1 MSLKNS
7 FYQLKLRSK
16 LLIGFSL
23 VFLLAAIIAGLSI
36 SNIRMLED
44 NTKTIYEK
52 DLIGVSV
59 LRTFNRDLN
68 IVGRSLNRYVLA
80 VGANDADGKK
90 GALEGIEKAKAS
102 LLHEYEKVKPLI
114 IRPELKERVDALGPM
129 YATYFAAVDKVVE
142 AANGPNGVA
151 GAYKIISSK
160 EYQDQVSKVSTEARE
175 ITYAKM
181 KGAENNYLKAA
192 DSANTAQIIVGIT
205 LLIALLLAG
214 LITMIVTKSVAVPL
228 GGLEKSLSDLA
239 NAKLDTVVPGTEMD
253 NEVGAMAKS
262 VAALQVSLQKADE
275 LAQIEKANVIK
286 AQETTNQIAAVIAA
300 AAGGDFTAAVD
311 LEGKDGFFLDI
322 AKQVNT
328 LIETAREAF
337 GSISQSATSLSAAS
351 EELSALSS
359 QMSSNAEETSAQAT
373 SAASAATQVS
383 GNMQTVATGV
393 EELSV
398 AIREISSNA
407 MEASSIT
414 GQAVKEAKQ
423 TSDTMAKLDQSSQEI
438 GNVSKVISSIAE
450 QTNLLALNATIEAA
464 RAGEYGK
471 GFAVVANEVKELARQ
486 TSKATEEIIGSIA
499 TIQQD
504 ISGAVSSIAA
514 ISTSIVK
521 INDISGIIASAVE
534 EQAATANEIGRTV
547 SEAADGSNE
556 IAKNVECVSSVS
568 ANSTEGAANTQQAA
582 HELSKMASDLQT
594 MVQRFKIV

>member
-1 MSLKNS
+1 MN
-7 FYQLKLRSK
+7 LRSK
-16 LLIGFSL
+16 LLIGFTL
-23 VFLLAAIIAGLSI
+23 IFLFAATIAGMGV
-36 SNIRMLED
+36 SNVIKLED
-44 NTKTIYEK
+44 KLQNMYEK
-52 DLIGVSV
+52 DLIGVGIS
-59 LRTFNRDLN
+59 
-68 IVGRSLNRYVLA
+68 RSLTRTVQQIARNVNRYILA
-80 VGANDADGKK
+80 TSAGDGDSRKE
-90 GALEGIEKAKAS
+90 A
-102 LLHEYEKVKPLI
+102 LHEIEVLEKEFFENTQKLKATI
-114 IRPELKERVDALGPM
+114 IRPEGKALVDAIEPVAKKYISEVAEIEKL
-129 YATYFAAVDKVVE
+129 
-142 AANGPNGVA
+142 ANSA
-151 GAYKIISSK
+151 GGAQAAYKFTMSRD
-160 EYQDQVSKVSTEARE
+160 YQDTVKELTTSIREVSKQKTSA
-175 ITYAKM
+175 
-181 KGAENNYLKAA
+181 AEEGFHAA
-192 DSANTAQIIVGIT
+192 IDSANHALIAIGVALLIT
-205 LLIALLLAG
+205 LLLSILVTIL
-214 LITMIVTKSVAVPL
+214 VTKSISGPL
-228 GGLEKSLSDLA
+228 KGLENSLGDLA
-239 NAKLDTVVPGTEMD
+239 NAKLDTVVPGTELN

-262 VAALQVSLQKADE
+262 VAALQVSLQEADE

-300 AAGGDFTAAVD
+300 AAGGDFKAAVD

-328 LIETAREAF
+328 LIETARDAF
-337 GSISQSATSLSAAS
+337 HSISNSANNLSAAS

-383 GNMQTVATGV
+383 GNMQSVATGV

-423 TSDTMAKLDQSSQEI
+423 TSDTMAKLDQSSQQI

-514 ISTSIVK
+514 ISSSIVK
-521 INDISGIIASAVE
+521 INDISSIIASAVE

-568 ANSTEGAANTQQAA
+568 ANSTEGASNTQQAA
-582 HELSKMASDLQT
+582 HELAKMASDLQS
-594 MVQRFKIV
+594 MVQRFKI

>member
-1 MSLKNS
+1 MSLKQS
-7 FYQLKLRSK
+7 FYKMNLRSK
-16 LLIGFSL
+16 LLIGFTL
-23 VFLLAAIIAGLSI
+23 IFLFAATIAGMGA
-36 SNIRMLED
+36 SNVIKLED
-44 NTKTIYEK
+44 KLQNMYEK
-52 DLIGVSV
+52 DLIGVGIS
-59 LRTFNRDLN
+59 
-68 IVGRSLNRYVLA
+68 RSLTRTVQQIARNVNRYILA
-80 VGANDADGKK
+80 TGANDADSRKE
-90 GALEGIEKAKAS
+90 A
-102 LLHEYEKVKPLI
+102 LHEIETLEKEFFENTQKLKATI
-114 IRPELKERVDALGPM
+114 IRPEGKALVDAIEPVAKKYISEVTEIEKL
-129 YATYFAAVDKVVE
+129 
-142 AANGPNGVA
+142 ANSA
-151 GAYKIISSK
+151 GGAQAAYKFTMSK
-160 EYQDQVSKVSTEARE
+160 EYQDTVKELTASIREVSKQKTHA
-175 ITYAKM
+175 
-181 KGAENNYLKAA
+181 AEEGFHIAI
-192 DSANTAQIIVGIT
+192 DSANHALIAIGVALAIT
-205 LLIALLLAG
+205 LLLSILVTVL
-214 LITMIVTKSVAVPL
+214 VTKSISGPL
-228 GGLEKSLSDLA
+228 NGLEKSLDDLA
-239 NAKLDTVVPGTEMD
+239 NAKLDTVVPGTELT

-262 VAALQVSLQKADE
+262 VAALQVSLQEADA

-286 AQETTNQIAAVIAA
+286 AQETTNEIAAVIAA
-300 AAGGDFTAAVD
+300 AAGGDFKASVG

-337 GSISQSATSLSAAS
+337 QSISVSATNLSAAS

-359 QMSSNAEETSAQAT
+359 QMSSNAEETSAQAS

-383 GNMQTVATGV
+383 GNMQAVSTGV

-504 ISGAVSSIAA
+504 ISGAVNSIAA
-514 ISTSIVK
+514 ISSSIVK
-521 INDISGIIASAVE
+521 INDISSIIASAVE

-547 SEAADGSNE
+547 SEAASGSNE

-568 ANSTEGAANTQQAA
+568 VNSTEGASNTQQAA
-582 HELSKMASDLQT
+582 HELSKMASELQT
-594 MVQRFKIV
+594 MVQRFKI

>member
-1 MSLKNS
+1 MSLKQS
-7 FYQLKLRSK
+7 FYKMNLRSK
-16 LLIGFSL
+16 LLIGFTL
-23 VFLLAAIIAGLSI
+23 IFLFAATIAGMGV
-36 SNIRMLED
+36 SNVIKLED
-44 NTKTIYEK
+44 KLQNMYEK
-52 DLIGVSV
+52 DLIGVGIS
-59 LRTFNRDLN
+59 
-68 IVGRSLNRYVLA
+68 RSLTRTVQQIARNVNRYILA
-80 VGANDADGKK
+80 TSAGDGDSRKE
-90 GALEGIEKAKAS
+90 A
-102 LLHEYEKVKPLI
+102 LHEIEVLEKEFFENTQKLKATI
-114 IRPELKERVDALGPM
+114 IRPEGKALVDAIEPVAKKYISEVAEIEKL
-129 YATYFAAVDKVVE
+129 
-142 AANGPNGVA
+142 ANSA
-151 GAYKIISSK
+151 GGAQAAYKFTMSRD
-160 EYQDQVSKVSTEARE
+160 YQDTVKELTTSIREVSKQKTSA
-175 ITYAKM
+175 
-181 KGAENNYLKAA
+181 AEEGFHAA
-192 DSANTAQIIVGIT
+192 IDSANHALIAIGVALLIT
-205 LLIALLLAG
+205 LLLSILVTIL
-214 LITMIVTKSVAVPL
+214 VTKSISGPL
-228 GGLEKSLSDLA
+228 KGLENSLGDLA
-239 NAKLDTVVPGTEMD
+239 NAKLDTVVPGTELN

-262 VAALQVSLQKADE
+262 VAALQVSLQEADE

-300 AAGGDFTAAVD
+300 AAGGDFKAAVD

-328 LIETAREAF
+328 LIETARDAF
-337 GSISQSATSLSAAS
+337 HSISNSANNLSAAS

-383 GNMQTVATGV
+383 GNMQSVATGV

-423 TSDTMAKLDQSSQEI
+423 TSDTMAKLDQSSQQI

-514 ISTSIVK
+514 ISSSIVK
-521 INDISGIIASAVE
+521 INDISSIIASAVE

-568 ANSTEGAANTQQAA
+568 ANSTEGASNTQQAA
-582 HELSKMASDLQT
+582 HELAKMASDLQS
-594 MVQRFKIV
+594 MVQRFKI

>member
-1 MSLKNS
+1 MSLKQS
-7 FYQLKLRSK
+7 FYKMNLKSK
-16 LLIGFSL
+16 LLIGFTTI
-23 VFLLAAIIAGLSI
+23 FLFAMTIAGLGSY
-36 SNIRMLED
+36 NVLKLED
-44 NTKTIYEK
+44 KLQNMYEK
-52 DLIGVSV
+52 DLIGVGIS
-59 LRTFNRDLN
+59 
-68 IVGRSLNRYVLA
+68 RSLNRTVNQIARNVNRYILA
-80 VGANDADGKK
+80 TGFNDPDSRKQA
-90 GALEGIEKAKAS
+90 
-102 LLHEYEKVKPLI
+102 LHEIEDLEKEFFEGTQKLKTTI
-114 IRPELKERVDALGPM
+114 IRPEGREL
-129 YATYFAAVDKVVE
+129 VE
-142 AANGPNGVA
+142 AMEPVA
-151 GAYKIISSK
+151 KKYIA
-160 EYQDQVSKVSTEARE
+160 EVTEIE
-175 ITYAKM
+175 K
-181 KGAENNYLKAA
+181 LA
-192 DSANTAQIIVGIT
+192 DSAGGALAAYKFTMSKDYQETVKQLTTSIREISKQKTVAAEESFHIAVDSANHALIGIGVVLGVSAILAILTT
-205 LLIALLLAG
+205 LLVTNSIRGPLAG
-214 LITMIVTKSVAVPL
+214 L
-228 GGLEKSLSDLA
+228 ENSLNDLA
-239 NAKLDTVVPGTEMD
+239 NAKLDTVVAGTELD

-300 AAGGDFTAAVD
+300 AAAGDFKAAVD

-328 LIETAREAF
+328 LIETARDAF
-337 GSISQSATSLSAAS
+337 QSISNSANSLSAAS

-383 GNMQTVATGV
+383 GNMQSVATGV

-504 ISGAVSSIAA
+504 ISGAVNSIAT
-514 ISTSIVK
+514 ISSSIVK
-521 INDISGIIASAVE
+521 INDISSIIASAVE

-568 ANSTEGAANTQQAA
+568 ASSTEGASNTQQAA
-582 HELSKMASDLQT
+582 HELARMASDLQS
-594 MVQRFKIV
+594 MVQRFKI

>member
-1 MSLKNS
+1 MSLKQS
-7 FYQLKLRSK
+7 FYKMNLRSK
-16 LLIGFSL
+16 LLIGFTL
-23 VFLLAAIIAGLSI
+23 IFLFAATIAGMGV
-36 SNIRMLED
+36 SNVIKLED
-44 NTKTIYEK
+44 KLQNMYEK
-52 DLIGVSV
+52 DLIGVGIS
-59 LRTFNRDLN
+59 
-68 IVGRSLNRYVLA
+68 RSLTRTVQQIARNVNRYILA
-80 VGANDADGKK
+80 TSAGDGDSRKE
-90 GALEGIEKAKAS
+90 A
-102 LLHEYEKVKPLI
+102 LHEIEVLEKEFFENTQKLKATI
-114 IRPELKERVDALGPM
+114 IRPEGKALVDAIEPVAKKYISEVAEIEKL
-129 YATYFAAVDKVVE
+129 
-142 AANGPNGVA
+142 ANSA
-151 GAYKIISSK
+151 GGAQAAYKFTMSRD
-160 EYQDQVSKVSTEARE
+160 YQDTVKELTTSIREVSKQKTSA
-175 ITYAKM
+175 
-181 KGAENNYLKAA
+181 AEEGFHAA
-192 DSANTAQIIVGIT
+192 IDSANHALIAIGVALLIT
-205 LLIALLLAG
+205 LLLSILVTIL
-214 LITMIVTKSVAVPL
+214 VTKSISGPL
-228 GGLEKSLSDLA
+228 KGLENSLGDLA
-239 NAKLDTVVPGTEMD
+239 NAKLDTVVPGTELN

-262 VAALQVSLQKADE
+262 VAALQVSLQEADE

-300 AAGGDFTAAVD
+300 AAGGDFKAAVD

-337 GSISQSATSLSAAS
+337 HSISNSANNLSAAS

-383 GNMQTVATGV
+383 GNMQSVATGV

-423 TSDTMAKLDQSSQEI
+423 TSDTMAKLDQSSQQI

-514 ISTSIVK
+514 ISSSIVK
-521 INDISGIIASAVE
+521 INDISSIIASAVE

-568 ANSTEGAANTQQAA
+568 ANSTEGASNTQQAA
-582 HELSKMASDLQT
+582 HELAKMASDLQS
-594 MVQRFKIV
+594 MVQRFKI

>member
-1 MSLKNS
+1 MSLKQS
-7 FYQLKLRSK
+7 FYKMNLRSK
-16 LLIGFSL
+16 LLIGFTL
-23 VFLLAAIIAGLSI
+23 IFLFAATIAGMGV
-36 SNIRMLED
+36 SNVIKLED
-44 NTKTIYEK
+44 KLQNMYEK
-52 DLIGVSV
+52 DLIGVGIS
-59 LRTFNRDLN
+59 
-68 IVGRSLNRYVLA
+68 RSLTRTVQQIARNVNRYILA
-80 VGANDADGKK
+80 TSAGDGDSRKE
-90 GALEGIEKAKAS
+90 A
-102 LLHEYEKVKPLI
+102 LHEIEVLEKEFFENTQKLKATI
-114 IRPELKERVDALGPM
+114 IRPEGKALVDAIEPVAKKYISEVAEIEKL
-129 YATYFAAVDKVVE
+129 
-142 AANGPNGVA
+142 ANSA
-151 GAYKIISSK
+151 GGAQAAYKFTMSRD
-160 EYQDQVSKVSTEARE
+160 YQDTVKELTTSIREVSKQKTSA
-175 ITYAKM
+175 
-181 KGAENNYLKAA
+181 AEEGFHAA
-192 DSANTAQIIVGIT
+192 IDSANHALIAIGVALLIT
-205 LLIALLLAG
+205 LLLSILVTIL
-214 LITMIVTKSVAVPL
+214 VTKSISGPL
-228 GGLEKSLSDLA
+228 KGLENSLGDLA
-239 NAKLDTVVPGTEMD
+239 NAKLNTVVPGTELN

-262 VAALQVSLQKADE
+262 VAALQVSLQEADE

-300 AAGGDFTAAVD
+300 AAGGDFKAAVD

-328 LIETAREAF
+328 LIETARDAF
-337 GSISQSATSLSAAS
+337 HSISNSANNLSAAS

-383 GNMQTVATGV
+383 GNMQSVATGV

-423 TSDTMAKLDQSSQEI
+423 TSDTMAKLDQSSQQI

-514 ISTSIVK
+514 ISSSIVK
-521 INDISGIIASAVE
+521 INDISSIIASAVE

-568 ANSTEGAANTQQAA
+568 ANSTEGASNTQQAA
-582 HELSKMASDLQT
+582 HELAKMASDLQS
-594 MVQRFKIV
+594 MVQRFKI

>member
-1 MSLKNS
+1 MSLKQS
-7 FYQLKLRSK
+7 FYKMNLKSK
-16 LLIGFSL
+16 LLIGFTTI
-23 VFLLAAIIAGLSI
+23 FLFAMTIAGLGAY
-36 SNIRMLED
+36 NVLKLED
-44 NTKTIYEK
+44 KLQNMYEK
-52 DLIGVSV
+52 DLIGVGIS
-59 LRTFNRDLN
+59 
-68 IVGRSLNRYVLA
+68 RSLTRTVNQIARNVNRYILA
-80 VGANDADGKK
+80 TGFNDPDSRKQA
-90 GALEGIEKAKAS
+90 
-102 LLHEYEKVKPLI
+102 LHEIEDLEKEFFDNTQKLKATI
-114 IRPELKERVDALGPM
+114 IRPEGRELVEAMEPVAKKYIAE
-129 YATYFAAVDKVVE
+129 VVE
-142 AANGPNGVA
+142 IEKLAESA
-151 GAYKIISSK
+151 GGALAAYKFTMSR
-160 EYQDQVSKVSTEARE
+160 EYQETVKQLTTSIRE
-175 ITYAKM
+175 ISKQKTAA
-181 KGAENNYLKAA
+181 AEEGFHVAI
-192 DSANTAQIIVGIT
+192 DSANHALIGIGVVLGVSALLAMLTT
-205 LLIALLLAG
+205 LLVTNSIRSPLA
-214 LITMIVTKSVAVPL
+214 
-228 GGLEKSLSDLA
+228 GLEKSLNDLA
-239 NAKLDTVVPGTEMD
+239 NAKLDTEVAGTELD

-300 AAGGDFTAAVD
+300 AAAGDFKAAVD

-328 LIETAREAF
+328 LIETARVAF
-337 GSISQSATSLSAAS
+337 QSISNSANSLSVAS

-383 GNMQTVATGV
+383 GNMQSVATGV

-423 TSDTMAKLDQSSQEI
+423 TSDTMTKLDQSSQEI

-450 QTNLLALNATIEAA
+450 QTNLLALNAAIEAA

-504 ISGAVSSIAA
+504 ITGAVNSITA
-514 ISTSIVK
+514 ISSSIVK
-521 INDISGIIASAVE
+521 INDISSIIASAVE

-547 SEAADGSNE
+547 SEAANGSNE
-556 IAKNVECVSSVS
+556 IARNVECVSSVS
-568 ANSTEGAANTQQAA
+568 ASSTEGASNTQQAA
-582 HELSKMASDLQT
+582 HELARMASDLQS
-594 MVQRFKIV
+594 MVQRFKI

>member
-1 MSLKNS
+1 MSLKQS
-7 FYQLKLRSK
+7 FYKMNLRSK
-16 LLIGFSL
+16 LLIGFAL
-23 VFLLAAIIAGLSI
+23 VFILAAIIAGLAI

-52 DLIGVSV
+52 DLIGVSTA
-59 LRTFNRDLN
+59 RTLNRDLN
-68 IVGRSLNRYVLA
+68 IIGRSVNRYVLA
-80 VGANDADGKK
+80 ANAKDAEAQKK
-90 GALEGIEKAKAS
+90 AIDGIEQTKATM
-102 LLHEYEKVKPLI
+102 LGNYEKLKPLI
-114 IRPELKERVDALGPM
+114 IRPELKEKLDTLGPLIT
-129 YATYFAAVDKVVE
+129 TYFTAVDKIIVATNE
-142 AANGPNGVA
+142 GGINGG
-151 GAYKIISSK
+151 YKIISSK
-160 EYQDQVSKVSTEARE
+160 EYQDQLGAVSTIVRE
-175 ITYAKM
+175 IADGKI
-181 KGAENNYLKAA
+181 KGAEAFYLKAVEN
-192 DSANTAQIIVGIT
+192 ANTAQVIIV
-205 LLIALLLAG
+205 IALLVALLAAI
-214 LITMIVTKSVAVPL
+214 LITVIVTKSISAPL
-228 GGLEKSLSDLA
+228 GGLENSLNDLA
-239 NAKLDTVVPGTEMD
+239 NAKLDTVVPGTEME
-253 NEVGAMAKS
+253 NEVGTMAKS
-262 VAALQVSLQKADE
+262 VATLQVSLQKADE

-300 AAGGDFTAAVD
+300 AAAGDFKAAVD

-328 LIETAREAF
+328 LIETARVAF
-337 GSISQSATSLSAAS
+337 QSLSHSANSLSAAS

-383 GNMQTVATGV
+383 GNMQSVATGV

-423 TSDTMAKLDQSSQEI
+423 TSDTMTKLDQSSQEI

-504 ISGAVSSIAA
+504 ITGAVNSITA
-514 ISTSIVK
+514 ISSSIVK
-521 INDISGIIASAVE
+521 INDISSIIASAVE

-547 SEAADGSNE
+547 SEAANGSNE
-556 IAKNVECVSSVS
+556 IARNVECVSSVS
-568 ANSTEGAANTQQAA
+568 ANSTEGASNTQQAA

-594 MVQRFKIV
+594 MVQRFKI

>member
-1 MSLKNS
+1 MSLKQS
-7 FYQLKLRSK
+7 FYKMNLKSK
-16 LLIGFSL
+16 LLIGFTTI
-23 VFLLAAIIAGLSI
+23 FLFAMTIAGLGAY
-36 SNIRMLED
+36 NVLKLED
-44 NTKTIYEK
+44 KLQNMYEK
-52 DLIGVSV
+52 DLIGVGIS
-59 LRTFNRDLN
+59 
-68 IVGRSLNRYVLA
+68 RSLTRTVNQIARNVNRYILA
-80 VGANDADGKK
+80 TGFNDADSRKQ
-90 GALEGIEKAKAS
+90 AIHEIEELEKEFFDNTQKLKAT
-102 LLHEYEKVKPLI
+102 I
-114 IRPELKERVDALGPM
+114 IRPEGRELIEAIEPVAKKYIAEVAEIEKLADSSGGAL
-129 YATYFAAVDKVVE
+129 A
-142 AANGPNGVA
+142 
-151 GAYKIISSK
+151 AYKFTMSK
-160 EYQDQVSKVSTEARE
+160 EYQETVKQLTASIRE
-175 ITYAKM
+175 ISKQKTTA
-181 KGAENNYLKAA
+181 AEEGFHVAI
-192 DSANTAQIIVGIT
+192 DSANRA
-205 LLIALLLAG
+205 LIAIGVVLGVSMLLSILTTMLVSNSIRGPLA
-214 LITMIVTKSVAVPL
+214 
-228 GGLEKSLSDLA
+228 GLEKSLNDLA
-239 NAKLDTVVPGTEMD
+239 NAKLDTEVAGTELD

-262 VAALQVSLQKADE
+262 VAALQVSLKKADE

-300 AAGGDFTAAVD
+300 AAAGDFKAAVD

-328 LIETAREAF
+328 LIETARVAF
-337 GSISQSATSLSAAS
+337 QSISNSANSLSVAS

-383 GNMQTVATGV
+383 GNMQSVATGV

-423 TSDTMAKLDQSSQEI
+423 TSETMTKLDQSSQEI

-450 QTNLLALNATIEAA
+450 QTNLLALNAAIEAA

-504 ISGAVSSIAA
+504 ISGAVNSIAT
-514 ISTSIVK
+514 ISSSIVK
-521 INDISGIIASAVE
+521 INDISSIIASAVE

-547 SEAADGSNE
+547 FEAAGGSNE
-556 IAKNVECVSSVS
+556 IARNIECVSSVS
-568 ANSTEGAANTQQAA
+568 ANSTEGASNTQQAA

-594 MVQRFKIV
+594 MVQRFKI

>member
-1 MSLKNS
+1 MSLKQS
-7 FYQLKLRSK
+7 FYKLNLRSK
-16 LLIGFSL
+16 LLIGFTL
-23 VFLLAAIIAGLSI
+23 VFLLAATIAGLAI
-36 SNIRMLED
+36 YNIRMLED
-44 NTKTIYEK
+44 NTKIIYEK
-52 DLIGVSV
+52 DLVGVSTA
-59 LRTFNRDLN
+59 RTLNRDLN
-68 IVGRSLNRYVLA
+68 IIGRATNRYVLA
-80 VGANDADGKK
+80 VNAGDTEGKK
-90 GALEGIEKAKAS
+90 KALDQVEQTKVSMLGN
-102 LLHEYEKVKPLI
+102 YEKLKPLI
-114 IRPELKERVDALGPM
+114 VRPELREKLDALGPSI
-129 YATYFAAVDKVVE
+129 AIYFTAVDKIIS
-142 AANGPNGVA
+142 AANEAGGVA
-151 GAYKIISSK
+151 AAYKIISSK
-160 EYQDQVSKVSTEARE
+160 DYQDQVGAVSTAVKEISEAK
-175 ITYAKM
+175 I
-181 KGAENNYLKAA
+181 KGAETFYLKAV
-192 DSANTAQIIVGIT
+192 DSATTAQVIVGIT
-205 LLIALLLAG
+205 LLVALLVAL
-214 LITMIVTKSVAVPL
+214 LITVVVTKSISVPL
-228 GGLEKSLSDLA
+228 SGLEKSLNDLA
-239 NAKLDTVVPGTEMD
+239 NAKLDTVVPGTEMT
-253 NEVGAMAKS
+253 NEVGAMANS

-300 AAGGDFTAAVD
+300 AAAGDFKAAVD

-337 GSISQSATSLSAAS
+337 KSISASATNLSAAS

-373 SAASAATQVS
+373 SAASAANQVS

-504 ISGAVSSIAA
+504 ISGAVDSIAA
-514 ISTSIVK
+514 ISSSIVK

-547 SEAADGSNE
+547 SEAASGSNE

-568 ANSTEGAANTQQAA
+568 ANSTEGASNTQQAA
-582 HELSKMASDLQT
+582 HELSKMASDLQA
-594 MVQRFKIV
+594 MVQRFKI